1 MARQNIF
8 SEESAHHAEK
18 SAHRAEKSAHRAEKS
33 VHHAEKSAHHAEKSA
48 HSAPYNNIIIKK
60 ENNNNNVVA
69 DVDDNCEVDLVL
81 AFAVRAT
88 GAGLKSS
95 SFSCHFTSRHQ
106 QLSLGQLVLC

>member
-1 MARQNIF
+1 MVDANISDPF
-8 SEESAHHAEK
+8 SEEPANSAEK
-18 SAHRAEKSAHRAEKS
+18 SAN
-33 VHHAEKSAHHAEKSA
+33 
-48 HSAPYNNIIIKK
+48 SAPYNNIIIKK

-88 GAGLKSS
+88 GAVLKSP
-95 SFSCHFTSRHQ
+95 SFSCHFTRRQQ

>member
-8 SEESAHHAEK
+8 SEESANSAEKPANLAEK
-18 SAHRAEKSAHRAEKS
+18 SADSAEKSANL
-33 VHHAEKSAHHAEKSA
+33 AEKSAN
-48 HSAPYNNIIIKK
+48 SAPYNNRIIKK
-60 ENNNNNVVA
+60 ENNNNNNVVV

-106 QLSLGQLVLC
+106 QLSLGQLALC